1 MAGIGKWKK
10 ELKYATEHL
19 PIYSSVNADH
29 PDCPHCGGT
38 MNFYG
43 HDGNFRKALGFCVKS
58 GLVCLMSVWA
68 FAIKV
73 NTAIYSIN

>member
-29 PDCPHCGGT
+29 PDCPHCGGQ
-38 MNFYG
+38 
-43 HDGNFRKALGFCVKS
+43 
-58 GLVCLMSVWA
+58 
-68 FAIKV
+68 
-73 NTAIYSIN
+73 

>member
-29 PDCPHCGGT
+29 PDCPQCGGT

-43 HDGNFRKALGFCVKS
+43 HDENGDFEYGEGYWECPDCGFKFTES
-58 GLVCLMSVWA
+58 E
-68 FAIKV
+68 F
-73 NTAIYSIN
+73 